1 MRKKAD
7 PFGNLVFDKSA
18 RNMNPHVA
26 MAGGYNDCRSRR
38 NCSTWK
44 FRSRRNCCPRSICK
58 LYRTVGR
65 SELEMGM
72 GVEVRDKIARR
83 AAKEIQNGMIV
94 NLGIGIPSLVPNHLP
109 DDINV
114 MFHAENGIVGMGPT
128 PSKGNEDENL
138 CNAAG
143 LPTSLITG
151 ASYFDSC
158 TAFGM
163 IRKGLLDITI
173 LGSLQV
179 SENGDLANWIVPGK
193 RVPGIGGAMDLAQK
207 AKRVVVVM
215 NHVDKY
221 GNAKNCF
228 GVYIT
233 INFKKMRRFNYYGY
247 GSNGS
252 NAGWTYFTRI
262 DEPIHSGRYKTTYR
276 SGF

>member
-1 MRKKAD
+1 
-7 PFGNLVFDKSA
+7 
-18 RNMNPHVA
+18 
-26 MAGGYNDCRSRR
+26 
-38 NCSTWK
+38 
-44 FRSRRNCCPRSICK
+44 
-58 LYRTVGR
+58 
-65 SELEMGM
+65 MGM

-83 AAKEIQNGMIV
+83 AAKEIQNGMLV

-109 DDINV
+109 EDIHV
-114 MFHAENGIVGMGPT
+114 MFQAENGIVGMGPT
-128 PSKGNEDENL
+128 PSKGSEDENL

-163 IRKGLLDITI
+163 IRKGLLDVTI

-179 SENGDLANWIVPGK
+179 SEKGDLANWIVPGK

-221 GNAKNCF
+221 GNAKVVSECTLALTSKRC
-228 GVYIT
+228 VDLIIT
-233 INFKKMRRFNYYGY
+233 DMAVMEVTSEGLVLQELMSPYTVEDVKQNTEASFHVS
-247 GSNGS
+247 SNLLV
-252 NAGWTYFTRI
+252 I
-262 DEPIHSGRYKTTYR
+262 E
-276 SGF
+276 

>member
-1 MRKKAD
+1 
-7 PFGNLVFDKSA
+7 
-18 RNMNPHVA
+18 
-26 MAGGYNDCRSRR
+26 
-38 NCSTWK
+38 
-44 FRSRRNCCPRSICK
+44 
-58 LYRTVGR
+58 
-65 SELEMGM
+65 MGM

-83 AAKEIQNGMIV
+83 AAKEIQNGMLV
-94 NLGIGIPSLVPNHLP
+94 NLGIGIPSLVPNHLLE
-109 DDINV
+109 DMNV

-158 TAFGM
+158 MAFGM
-163 IRKGLLDITI
+163 IRKGLLDVTI

-221 GNAKNCF
+221 GNAKIVSECTLPLTSKKC
-228 GVYIT
+228 VDLIIT
-233 INFKKMRRFNYYGY
+233 DMAVMEVTPRGLVLQELMSPYTVEDVKRHTTADFHIS
-247 GSNGS
+247 SNLLV
-252 NAGWTYFTRI
+252 I
-262 DEPIHSGRYKTTYR
+262 E
-276 SGF
+276 

>member
-1 MRKKAD
+1 
-7 PFGNLVFDKSA
+7 
-18 RNMNPHVA
+18 
-26 MAGGYNDCRSRR
+26 
-38 NCSTWK
+38 
-44 FRSRRNCCPRSICK
+44 
-58 LYRTVGR
+58 
-65 SELEMGM
+65 MGM

-179 SENGDLANWIVPGK
+179 SENGDLANWIVRKTRSVLGSN
-193 RVPGIGGAMDLAQK
+193 GFSSK

-221 GNAKNCF
+221 GNAKLF
-228 GVYIT
+228 
-233 INFKKMRRFNYYGY
+233 
-247 GSNGS
+247 
-252 NAGWTYFTRI
+252 
-262 DEPIHSGRYKTTYR
+262 R
-276 SGF
+276 SVHYH

>member
-1 MRKKAD
+1 
-7 PFGNLVFDKSA
+7 
-18 RNMNPHVA
+18 
-26 MAGGYNDCRSRR
+26 
-38 NCSTWK
+38 
-44 FRSRRNCCPRSICK
+44 
-58 LYRTVGR
+58 
-65 SELEMGM
+65 MGM
-72 GVEVRDKIARR
+72 GVEVRNKIAKR

-109 DDINV
+109 DDMHV

-128 PSKGNEDENL
+128 PVKGQEDENL

-143 LPTSLITG
+143 LPTSIIAG
-151 ASYFDSC
+151 ASYFDSS

-179 SENGDLANWIVPGK
+179 SEKGDLANWIVPGK

-221 GNAKNCF
+221 GKSKIVSECTLPLTSKRC
-228 GVYIT
+228 VDVIIT
-233 INFKKMRRFNYYGY
+233 DMAVMEVTPEGLVLQELMSPYTVEDVKKCTEAAFHV
-247 GSNGS
+247 SPS
-252 NAGWTYFTRI
+252 LLVI
-262 DEPIHSGRYKTTYR
+262 D
-276 SGF
+276 

>member
-1 MRKKAD
+1 
-7 PFGNLVFDKSA
+7 
-18 RNMNPHVA
+18 
-26 MAGGYNDCRSRR
+26 
-38 NCSTWK
+38 
-44 FRSRRNCCPRSICK
+44 
-58 LYRTVGR
+58 
-65 SELEMGM
+65 MGM
-72 GVEVRDKIARR
+72 GVEVRNKIAKR

-109 DDINV
+109 DDMHV

-128 PSKGNEDENL
+128 PVKGEEDENL

-143 LPTSLITG
+143 LPTSIIDG
-151 ASYFDSC
+151 ASYFDSSM
-158 TAFGM
+158 AFGM

-221 GNAKNCF
+221 GNAKIVSECILPLTSKRC
-228 GVYIT
+228 VDVIIT
-233 INFKKMRRFNYYGY
+233 DMAVMEVTAEGLVLQELMSPYTVEDVKKCTEAAFHV
-247 GSNGS
+247 SPS
-252 NAGWTYFTRI
+252 LLVI
-262 DEPIHSGRYKTTYR
+262 E
-276 SGF
+276 

>member
-1 MRKKAD
+1 
-7 PFGNLVFDKSA
+7 
-18 RNMNPHVA
+18 
-26 MAGGYNDCRSRR
+26 
-38 NCSTWK
+38 
-44 FRSRRNCCPRSICK
+44 
-58 LYRTVGR
+58 
-65 SELEMGM
+65 MGM
-72 GVEVRDKIARR
+72 GVEVRNKIAKR

-109 DDINV
+109 DDMHV

-128 PSKGNEDENL
+128 PAKGEEDENL

-143 LPTSLITG
+143 LPTSIIAG
-151 ASYFDSC
+151 ASYFDSSM
-158 TAFGM
+158 AFGM

-221 GNAKNCF
+221 GNAKIVSECTLPLTSKRC
-228 GVYIT
+228 VDVIIT
-233 INFKKMRRFNYYGY
+233 DMAVMEVTPEGLVLQELMSPYTVEDVKKCTEAAFHV
-247 GSNGS
+247 SPS
-252 NAGWTYFTRI
+252 LLVI
-262 DEPIHSGRYKTTYR
+262 E
-276 SGF
+276 